1 MCVCK
6 KSGNPKGR
14 AKYMYVP
21 TVYDAILY
29 VVIIVRIRFAYT
41 VECAENC
48 ADWTK
53 KHIEGL
59 FFIFMLF
66 ICMLYYQGEGNGI

>member
-48 ADWTK
+48 ADLTK
-53 KHIEGL
+53 KHRGT
-59 FFIFMLF
+59 IFYFYAFYFYALLPMRR
-66 ICMLYYQGEGNGI
+66 